1 MPKVSVIV
9 PVYNVEKYLAECIDS
24 ILAQTLK
31 DIEVICVDDGSTDGS
46 SVILDAYAAQNS
58 RVRVIHRKNAGYGAA
73 MNAGID
79 AAVGEYIGIVE
90 SDDCILPEMY
100 ETLYCNASA
109 HMLDVIKSDAFYWL
123 SAHDYKSRIHRKK
136 LDNYYDRVLDE
147 KDRRVFFNFYMN
159 TWTGIYRRE
168 FLEEFAI
175 RHNETPGASYQD
187 NGFWFQTLSFC
198 RSAMWL
204 NQAFYLYRQDNPMA
218 SIKSRDKIYAMSNE
232 YDYLEKTLTD
242 KNAPKASIE
251 LCNYYRLLRHRG
263 TFIRIA
269 DEYKREFCN
278 KAIADYEKYVSRISW
293 HKMFIKKWYDDL
305 VSDPD
310 GFCTRFID
318 GKRHIYEK
326 LNSSDSIVIYG
337 YGKYGQI
344 VFRYLDSMGFYDKI
358 SCFLTSEKTN
368 VQEIAGISVRVF
380 EEEKAALSQNL
391 VILAVSENT
400 EAYIEISRLLNKAG
414 VKEWLN
420 RNDIMK
426 YFYLV

>member
-1 MPKVSVIV
+1 MPKISVIV

-24 ILAQTLK
+24 ILAQTLQ
-31 DIEVICVDDGSTDGS
+31 DIEVICVDDGSTDS
-46 SVILDAYAAQNS
+46 SPVILDAYAAQDS
-58 RVRVIHRKNAGYGAA
+58 RVCVIHRQNAGYGAA

-100 ETLYCNASA
+100 ETLYSHASA
-109 HMLDVIKSDAFYWL
+109 HKLDVVKSDAFYWL
-123 SAHDYKSRIHRKK
+123 SAHNYKSRIHTKQ
-136 LDNYYDRVLDE
+136 LDDYYNIVLGE
-147 KDRRVFFNFYMN
+147 KDRRIFFDFFMN
-159 TWTGIYRRE
+159 TWTGIYRRG
-168 FLEEFAI
+168 FLEEYAI

-187 NGFWFQTLSFC
+187 NGFWIQTLLFC
-198 RSAMWL
+198 RNAMWL

-218 SIKSRDKIYAMSNE
+218 SIKSKDKIYTMSNE
-232 YDYLEKTLTD
+232 YDYLEKILNE
-242 KNAPKASIE
+242 KNAPKESID

-293 HKMFIKKWYDDL
+293 HKMFIKKWYEDL

-318 GKRHIYEK
+318 GKKHIYDK

-358 SCFLTSEKTN
+358 SCFMTSEKAD
-368 VQEIAGISVRVF
+368 VREIAGIPVRIF
-380 EEEKAALSQNL
+380 KEETLLPQKL
-391 VILAVSENT
+391 VILSVSEKSG
-400 EAYIEISRLLNKAG
+400 AYVEISKLLNKAG
-414 VKEWLN
+414 IKEWLD
-420 RNDIMK
+420 RNDIMQ